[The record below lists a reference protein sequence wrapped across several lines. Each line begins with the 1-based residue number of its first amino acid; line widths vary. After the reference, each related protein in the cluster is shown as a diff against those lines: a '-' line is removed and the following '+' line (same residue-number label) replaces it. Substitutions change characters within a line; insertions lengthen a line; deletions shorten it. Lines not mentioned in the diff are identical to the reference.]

1 MTYTSKGTIGAEFR
15 FGGQGTVVSSALL
28 SFVPDHDCS
37 IRDGA
42 KTLAVFAAQD
52 SQGLPDAPDDA
63 RAGLLMEYGEDK
75 EIKIKASSELVRSC
89 GCTNTKVEIEV
100 AADATATNDGA
111 SGLKLVRLKI
121 PA

>member
-15 FGGQGTVVSSALL
+15 FGGQGTVVSSTL

-37 IRDGA
+37 IRDGT

-52 SQGLPDAPDDA
+52 GQGLPDAPDDA
-63 RAGLLMEYGEDK
+63 RAGILIEYSEDK
-75 EIKIKASSELVRSC
+75 EIKIKASSELVRSYS
-89 GCTNTKVEIEV
+89 CTNTKVEIEV